1 MNKIS
6 KKNFKK
12 STDFQSYLDKQLEN
26 PKFKKYYDEFGKQL
40 EIAYLILQMRKE
52 YGLSQKELAKKLGTT
67 QSNVARIEAGQ
78 QNFTTATLQRI
89 AEVFDREV
97 KIEFV

>member
-1 MNKIS
+1 MKTRNNA
-6 KKNFKK
+6 KKAI
-12 STDFQSYLDKQLEN
+12 DFQVYLKDRLKN

-52 YGLSQKELAKKLGTT
+52 YGISQKQLAKKLGTT

-78 QNFTTATLQRI
+78 QNFTTATLQKI